1 MFSKFKMIGFFLTFT
16 LFGCQQNT
24 PVQKAEIPPVSTPKP
39 IEIGKEIPAS
49 RVATFIRPK
58 PKPNEIPTCMAAA
71 LSGRLK
77 VHGSCLVIANGNDYT
92 QPIFEKSSIN
102 WDESSKTLTF
112 QGKKY
117 KEGDEIRVGGGGL
130 PTDETYPKKMNMGI
144 PECGNAHLFLVCS

>member
-1 MFSKFKMIGFFLTFT
+1 MFSKFKIIGILAIFSLM
-16 LFGCQQNT
+16 GCQQNT
-24 PVQKAEIPPVSTPKP
+24 PTQKAEIPPPSISKPVEISKETPV
-39 IEIGKEIPAS
+39 S

-77 VHGSCLVIANGNDYT
+77 VQGSCLVIANGNDYT

-102 WDESSKTLTF
+102 WDEASKTLTF

-144 PECGNAHLFLVCS
+144 PDCPNSHLFLVCS

>member
-1 MFSKFKMIGFFLTFT
+1 MFSKLKMVGLTMVFG

-24 PVQKAEIPPVSTPKP
+24 LIEKAEIPPASTPKP
-39 IEIGKEIPAS
+39 VEIGKEIPDS
-49 RVATFIRPK
+49 RVATFVRPK

-77 VHGSCLVIANGNDYT
+77 VQGSCLVIANGNDYT

-102 WDESSKTLTF
+102 WDEASKTLTF
-112 QGKKY
+112 EGKKY

-130 PTDETYPKKMNMGI
+130 PTDETYPKKMSMGI
-144 PECGNAHLFLVCS
+144 PDCPNSHLFLVC